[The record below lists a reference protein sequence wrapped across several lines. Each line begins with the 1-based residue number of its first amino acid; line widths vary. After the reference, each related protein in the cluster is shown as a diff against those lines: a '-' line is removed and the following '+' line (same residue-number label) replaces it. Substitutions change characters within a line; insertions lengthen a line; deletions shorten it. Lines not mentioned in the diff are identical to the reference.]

1 MDKMRK
7 ILITGV
13 SGFIGFHSA
22 KELLKKGH
30 KIIGID
36 NINNS
41 YDIRLKEYRLSKL
54 KHYTNFVFYKQD
66 IANFEEL
73 KNIFSQNKIEKII
86 HLAGKAGVRKSLEEP
101 QEYISSN
108 IVGTVNL
115 LELSK
120 DYKINS
126 FINASSSSVYAENE
140 IPFVENNCINKIS
153 SPYGVTKRA
162 TELFTYSYHLN
173 YKLNIVNFRLFTV
186 YGSIGRPDMSIFK
199 FIKLID
205 NNEPIHVFGD
215 GEQTRSFTFIDDI
228 VNGIIKAL
236 ELTGFETINLGND
249 KRYSLN
255 YLIKVIEKEL
265 NKKAKLIFED
275 INNLDMPDTLPDIQ
289 KAKKILNWKPEIDLD
304 DGISRTINWHIEN
317 RELVNQIV
325 FN

>member
-1 MDKMRK
+1 MDK

-13 SGFIGFHSA
+13 AGFVGFHTA
-22 KELLKKGH
+22 KELLEKEQQ
-30 KIIGID
+30 IIGID
-36 NINNS
+36 NVNNS
-41 YDIRLKEYRLSKL
+41 YDITLKEYRLSKL
-54 KHYTNFVFYKQD
+54 KHFKSFTFYKLD
-66 IANFEEL
+66 IANLDEL
-73 KNIFSQNKIEKII
+73 KKIFSQNKIEKII

-120 DYKINS
+120 DYKISS

-173 YKLNIVNFRLFTV
+173 YKLNIVNFRFFTV

-205 NNEPIHVFGD
+205 NNKTIHIFGN
-215 GEQTRSFTFIDDI
+215 GEQTRSFTFVDDI

-255 YLIKVIEKEL
+255 YLIKAIEKGI
-265 NKKAKLIFED
+265 NKKAKINYED
-275 INNLDMPDTLPDIQ
+275 INSLDMVDTLPDIQ
-289 KAKKILNWKPEIDLD
+289 KANELLNWKPNIDLD
-304 DGISRTINWHIEN
+304 EGILKTVNWHIEN
-317 RELVNQIV
+317 RDLVNKI
-325 FN
+325 NL